1 MSLENDFIK
10 HQVFLDRY
18 SKTLAKNYKK
28 AFKKVDT
35 IIDQALGTLG
45 QTMLRDDISTTLE
58 KATIEML
65 QELQELALYEADF
78 TRRVLN
84 RRTDL
89 DVQVPEEQAI
99 RNATSETQIKTSPN
113 TSSVLLIG
121 ALPAFAEKKTNDYM
135 QIISDGQV
143 LQEEDEVV
151 KEQVAD
157 KSSGLFA
164 VQVTSLAALAV
175 LAVANSSQGAVL
187 KASGIDKVVW
197 RNDLESNVCPY
208 CESLDGEVFEIDSAP
223 TLPAHAKCN
232 CDLVPYVQ

>member
-164 VQVTSLAALAV
+164 VQVAPLAALAV
-175 LAVANSSQGAVL
+175 LAVAKSSRETVL
-187 KASGIDKVVW
+187 ATNGIERVQW
-197 RNDLESNVCPY
+197 LNDLESNVCPY
-208 CESLDGEVFEIDSAP
+208 CRSLHKEIFDVGNTPAF
-223 TLPAHAKCN
+223 PAHARCA
-232 CDLVPYVQ
+232 CSLVPYVQ